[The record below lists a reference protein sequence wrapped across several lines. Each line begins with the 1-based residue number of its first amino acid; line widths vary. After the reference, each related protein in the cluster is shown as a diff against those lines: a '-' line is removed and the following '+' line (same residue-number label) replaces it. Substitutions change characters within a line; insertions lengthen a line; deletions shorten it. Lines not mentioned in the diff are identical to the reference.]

1 MADDV
6 FYVMKSPEVYKG
18 SRRTFIVMGAPRG
31 GTSLVAGS
39 LRLAG
44 VYMGD
49 GLGNQHEDPE
59 FRREV
64 SLEDKLKSV
73 KKRNEEHEVWG
84 WKLPDSIY
92 YVRDLMDK
100 LINPCFIVVYRN
112 PFSIAK
118 SSSERDEAPFDISL
132 LGHPNFHY
140 RKIFE
145 ILRDYEVPTA
155 LVSYESAVNDP
166 SVFSEKILEFCNV
179 DDDGSREKEISNFV
193 NPKKGYQDL

>member
-6 FYVMKSPEVYKG
+6 FYVMKSPEVYKD

-44 VYMGD
+44 IYMGD
-49 GLGNQHEDPE
+49 GLGNQHEDPD

-64 SLEDKLKSV
+64 PLEDKLQSV
-73 KKRNEEHEVWG
+73 KERNEEHEVWG

-92 YVRDLMDK
+92 YIRDLIGK

-118 SSSERDEAPFDISL
+118 SSSERDGAPFDISL

-140 RKIFE
+140 RQVFE
-145 ILRDYEVPTA
+145 ILRDYDFPTA
-155 LVSYESAVNDP
+155 LVSYESAISNPVL
-166 SVFSEKILEFCNV
+166 FSEKILEFCSV
-179 DDDGSREKEISNFV
+179 IDDSSKQKEIASFV
-193 NPKKGYQDL
+193 NPEKGYQDL